1 MISVNKIKKVFSDP
15 RKYLLSNRGD
25 IQRVAKNTFWLGIA
39 EAISRFL
46 KYFLIIYVARILG
59 ATEYGKFTFALSFLA
74 LFGIVLDMGLSN
86 ILTRELAGEK
96 EREEEFN
103 SLLSLKIILA
113 VVGLGLIYV
122 FSFFVT
128 DNLVIRKLIWILA
141 GYKVINVFMGFVY
154 AFLRAREKME
164 FEGLAKAG
172 QVFLTVLLGFIVL
185 FNFPSIQNL
194 SFAYLGSSLV
204 VLIGFLLFFHWKVFS
219 LKIDFNTK
227 IWRKFLKWS
236 WPLAFTGLFATIYN
250 NIDSTMMGAMG
261 QVTEVGYYNAA
272 YKIMMISIVPLG
284 LIGRSFFPV
293 LSRSFKESKEKVI
306 SIFQNRL
313 ELSVIL
319 GLPMVVGGVVMSKMI
334 IFRVYEVSFSP
345 AVAVLQIL
353 MLGVGA
359 LYLYKVFSQLVIV
372 ANKQKKIFWL
382 TLSAAVLNIGLNLW
396 LIPVYSLYGASIA
409 TLATFVFLA
418 GVSCWWVKREL
429 SEVVFR
435 KSFLKVVGVSTISTI
450 VMSVILKAINFQGW
464 NIVFVVL
471 LGVII
476 YFVILLGF
484 WFLKDKII
492 IKT

>member
-1 MISVNKIKKVFSDP
+1 MISVNKIKKVLSDP

-25 IQRVAKNTFWLGIA
+25 KQRVAKNTFWLGIA

-103 SLLSLKIILA
+103 S
-113 VVGLGLIYV
+113 
-122 FSFFVT
+122 FFVT
-128 DNLVIRKLIWILA
+128 NNVVIRKLIWILA
-141 GYKVINVFMGFVY
+141 GYKVINVFIGFVY

-284 LIGRSFFPV
+284 LIGRSFFPA

-306 SIFQNRL
+306 SIFQKRL

-319 GLPMVVGGVVMSKMI
+319 GLPMVVGGVVMAKMI

-359 LYLYKVFSQLVIV
+359 LYLYHVFSELVIV

-409 TLATFVFLA
+409 TLATFVLLA
-418 GVSCWWVKREL
+418 GVSCWWVKREV

-435 KSFLKVVGVSTISTI
+435 RSFLKVVGVSTISTI